1 MFVLIAE
8 IMGWIATIFRGAGM
22 LAHGMMVKYLVS
34 IGNLFW
40 FINGAMTSNTP
51 LMVSNGFCLIVMLYE
66 MYRERFLSYIF
77 HTIMDKIISLW
88 EDAYKMA
95 ERKKKVK
102 ETKTELIEE

>member
-66 MYRERFLSYIF
+66 MYR
-77 HTIMDKIISLW
+77 DNK
-88 EDAYKMA
+88 
-95 ERKKKVK
+95 KKKVK
-102 ETKTELIEE
+102 ETKTELIEESK